1 MPSQSDLIYIGICYK
16 RTISIAHHCNAS
28 FISVFTRSDICIQ
41 NSRINSVFNVCL
53 LTYLVKLATY
63 QLWENIYSVQ
73 TEVFKSLLLNYGHL
87 KQTDTFNHA
96 APALPKKESNTRP
109 SFKSYFQSYIG
120 QGSEGLRGIKNK
132 FYVFLK

>member
-1 MPSQSDLIYIGICYK
+1 MEPQGSNNAATVPNK
-16 RTISIAHHCNAS
+16 ISN
-28 FISVFTRSDICIQ
+28 
-41 NSRINSVFNVCL
+41 L
-53 LTYLVKLATY
+53 
-63 QLWENIYSVQ
+63 ENFYSVL

-120 QGSEGLRGIKNK
+120 QGSEGLRGVKNK
-132 FYVFLK
+132 FNAFVM